1 MNATEM
7 LKKGLKKEIWKKYCG
22 FLDLSMDEFMYI
34 QEHLLMEQIQ
44 RIAGNEIGKYFLGER
59 APRSLEEFRL
69 QVPITTYDN
78 YEQFF
83 APENR
88 QYPDTYCWAHTSGRS
103 GKFKW
108 VPYTRQS
115 YQKMGERIFSQL
127 LLGAARE
134 RGDVNLKSGD
144 VLVYNTPPRPY
155 ISGHALLAAG
165 EEFNFQFVPP
175 MNITEDLGFQERIVV
190 GFNTAM
196 ETGIDV
202 LGSMSSVLVKMG
214 ESFSKGASSGGFSK
228 RMLKPRTLFRLSRG
242 YLRSKRAGRS
252 ILPKD
257 LWKVKTVT
265 CAGADSVIYR
275 DKIIHYWGVPPYES
289 YGCTEE
295 GVIATQ
301 GWNQKGLTFM
311 PSAAFFEFI
320 PEEEWAKWRRDP
332 LYVPQTV
339 LYNEVVPNKRYEVV
353 ITNFYGKP
361 FLRYRTYDVVHFPEM
376 EDRETGVRLPQMR
389 FVSRAT
395 DFIDLAGWT
404 GLIDE
409 RMVWQAIINTSIDYA
424 DWTIRKEV
432 ESNEPYLRLYIEP
445 VNGVNCEMIREKVNT
460 ELKRLNP
467 FYADYE
473 TMIEKRAL
481 EVTTLY
487 PGTFQKYML
496 EKQRAGA
503 DLAHLKPAHMNT
515 TQEAVELLLRCSKQS
530 QLN

>member
-7 LKKGLKKEIWKKYCG
+7 LKRGLKQEIWKKYCG
-22 FLDLSMDEFMYI
+22 FLDLSMEEFMYI
-34 QEHLLMEQIQ
+34 QERLLMQQIEQIKD
-44 RIAGNEIGKYFLGER
+44 NEVGRYFLGER
-59 APRSLEEFRL
+59 APRSLEEFRWR
-69 QVPITTYDN
+69 VPITTYDN

-83 APENR
+83 SQEDR
-88 QYPDTYCWAHTSGRS
+88 QYPDTYVWAHTSGRS

-108 VPYTRQS
+108 VPYTPFA
-115 YQKMGERIFSQL
+115 YQKMGERIFAQL

-134 RGDVNLKSGD
+134 RGDVNLKERD

-155 ISGHALLAAG
+155 ISGHALLAVG
-165 EEFNFQFVPP
+165 GEFNFQFVPP
-175 MNITEDLGFQERIVV
+175 MDITESLGFQERIVT

-202 LGSMSSVLVKMG
+202 LGSMSSILVKMG
-214 ESFSKGASSGGFSK
+214 ESFAKGAGSGGFSK

-242 YLRSKRAGRS
+242 YLRSKREGRS

-257 LWKVKTVT
+257 LWDIKTVT

-275 DKIIHYWGVPPYES
+275 DKIIHYWGVAPYES

-295 GVIATQ
+295 GVVATQ

-361 FLRYRTYDVVHFPEM
+361 FLRYRTYDIVHFPEM
-376 EDRETGVRLPQMR
+376 EDREMGVHLPQMK
-389 FVSRAT
+389 FVSRAV

-409 RMVWQAIINTSIDYA
+409 RMVWQSIVNTGINCA
-424 DWTIRKEV
+424 DWTIRKE
-432 ESNEPYLRLYIEP
+432 SQDNEPYLRLYFEAIDEVDNETIRQK
-445 VNGVNCEMIREKVNT
+445 VNAEMI
-460 ELKRLNP
+460 RLNP
-467 FYADYE
+467 FYGDYE
-473 TMIEKRAL
+473 NMIQKRAL
-481 EVTTLY
+481 EVTTL
-487 PGTFQKYML
+487 PQGTFQKYML

-503 DLAHLKPAHMNT
+503 DLAHLKPAHMNAT
-515 TQEAVELLLRCSKQS
+515 DEAVELLLRCSRQ
-530 QLN
+530 NVMN